1 MKINLNDYGL
11 HLRFAPLSL
20 TRPIGNLR
28 MGIFTNDERWSAYLA
43 AFNVGSTVEIGFST
57 EKYLQGKFPQV
68 ENAIEVNAALIPNE
82 EVVAA
87 VLQLEEDST
96 LLVGNTWIAKSGAGT
111 KKIMFMGAE
120 PIGLEHRWDLF
131 QKNEAVL
138 VQDFQLIT
146 ANLISEKL
154 SKTNTLIGN
163 SSLLFIEP
171 GAKVEASILNTS
183 TGPIY
188 IGKDAEIM
196 EGSVVR
202 GPLAMCEHSALK
214 LGTKVYGASTLGP
227 HCKVGG
233 EINNVVMQAY
243 SNKGH
248 EGFLGNSVIGEWCNL
263 GADTNTSNL
272 KNNYGAVS
280 TYSYETKKEEK
291 TNLQFMGL
299 TMGDHSKCGINTMF
313 NTATVVGVSCNI
325 YGGDF
330 PAKFIPSFS
339 WGGSAGLVPFKFD
352 KAVEYANNMMN
363 RRGLALSNEEVEIL
377 RVSCGVE

>member
-1 MKINLNDYGL
+1 
-11 HLRFAPLSL
+11 
-20 TRPIGNLR
+20 
-28 MGIFTNDERWSAYLA
+28 
-43 AFNVGSTVEIGFST
+43 
-57 EKYLQGKFPQV
+57 
-68 ENAIEVNAALIPNE
+68 
-82 EVVAA
+82 
-87 VLQLEEDST
+87 
-96 LLVGNTWIAKSGAGT
+96 
-111 KKIMFMGAE
+111 
-120 PIGLEHRWDLF
+120 
-131 QKNEAVL
+131 
-138 VQDFQLIT
+138 
-146 ANLISEKL
+146 
-154 SKTNTLIGN
+154 
-163 SSLLFIEP
+163 
-171 GAKVEASILNTS
+171 
-183 TGPIY
+183 
-188 IGKDAEIM
+188 M

-291 TNLQFMGL
+291 TNVQFMGL

-330 PAKFIPSFS
+330 LSKFIPSFS
-339 WGGSAGLVPFKFD
+339 WGGSTGFVPFKFE
-352 KAVEYANNMMN
+352 KALEYANNMMN
-363 RRGLALSNEEVEIL
+363 RRGLELSEEEIAIL
-377 RVSCGVE
+377 KEC

>member
-1 MKINLNDYGL
+1 MKINLNDNGL

-20 TRPIGNLR
+20 TRPVGNLR
-28 MGIFTNDERWSAYLA
+28 MGIFTNDERWRAYLA
-43 AFNVGSTVEIGFST
+43 AFNVGSTIEIGYTT
-57 EKYLQGKFPQV
+57 EKYLQGKFQQL

-82 EVVAA
+82 EVVAS
-87 VLQLEEDST
+87 VLQLEDDST

-111 KKIMFMGAE
+111 KKITFMGAE

-146 ANLISEKL
+146 ANRISEKL

-171 GAKVEASILNTS
+171 GAKVEASILNTT

-291 TNLQFMGL
+291 TNVQFMGL

-363 RRGLALSNEEVEIL
+363 RRGLALSKEEVEIL